1 MKLSICFKEVTN
13 CTRKVEGRV
22 GHVVQI
28 DVCRKRDSKSL
39 QRVGSASD
47 WLNQISHAARPIRS
61 TTQIWVVTRHQYGI
75 CALVSQMSFSGESN
89 GSVFSGYT
97 CSGTWWVHNY
107 YYSKQGSLPFLSCIV
122 RSPYSSNADC
132 LKKKKKGTGGKR
144 VSKAFPN
151 SLLL

>member
-1 MKLSICFKEVTN
+1 MKLSICFKEVIN
-13 CTRKVEGRV
+13 CTRKVEGKL

-47 WLNQISHAARPIRS
+47 WLNQISQAARPIRS
-61 TTQIWVVTRHQYGI
+61 TTQIWEVTRHQYGI

-97 CSGTWWVHNY
+97 CSGT
-107 YYSKQGSLPFLSCIV
+107 
-122 RSPYSSNADC
+122 
-132 LKKKKKGTGGKR
+132 
-144 VSKAFPN
+144 
-151 SLLL
+151 